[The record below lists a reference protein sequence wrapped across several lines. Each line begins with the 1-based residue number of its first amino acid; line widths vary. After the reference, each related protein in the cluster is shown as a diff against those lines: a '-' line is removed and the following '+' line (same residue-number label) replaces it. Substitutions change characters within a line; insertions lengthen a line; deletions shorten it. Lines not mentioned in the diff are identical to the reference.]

1 MTNLKEVTV
10 DALVVPEGSEKEIVL
25 RKKMGKIVFFL
36 LFYGMRISE
45 KKRDKMVYMH
55 AILRHLADEGRVT
68 QGHIKGDLILTQ
80 GIIAFSKELF
90 SQAWT
95 SVQALVGNE
104 LMGEIHP

>member
-1 MTNLKEVTV
+1 MTQLKARTIETIS
-10 DALVVPEGSEKEIVL
+10 VPRNSEKETILREKMSRIVFYL
-25 RKKMGKIVFFL
+25 LIYRRIRGQNRKKMIYL
-36 LFYGMRISE
+36 
-45 KKRDKMVYMH
+45 H